1 MAKTEMETEIR
12 TRKLMHRN
20 KQFFFYIFFQTVHLD
35 PCLDDCVMF
44 AKKLKGLGN
53 EVGIDVL
60 EGLPHGFL
68 NFSLV
73 FTFLV
78 LNNLVLKFWI

>member
-1 MAKTEMETEIR
+1 
-12 TRKLMHRN
+12 
-20 KQFFFYIFFQTVHLD
+20 
-35 PCLDDCVMF
+35 MF

-53 EVGIDVL
+53 EVGIEVL

-73 FTFLV
+73 STYFEVILIKTPRFSV
-78 LNNLVLKFWI
+78 RIIF